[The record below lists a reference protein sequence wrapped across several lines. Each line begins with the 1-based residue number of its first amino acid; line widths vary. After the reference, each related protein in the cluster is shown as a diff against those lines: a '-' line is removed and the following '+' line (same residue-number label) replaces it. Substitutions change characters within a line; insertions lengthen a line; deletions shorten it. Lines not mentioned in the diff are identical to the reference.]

1 VLLEVAYHDTES
13 PGDADDLKEPRFR
26 QIAARAVYQG
36 IAKYFAAKDGDP
48 IRLLPEPP
56 THLIVRNSAAG
67 QVTLNWRPPHSG
79 GVVGDAAA
87 GYRIYQSTNG
97 HGFDNGVLT
106 SDTHLTVNGLRPG
119 ELYFFR
125 VTAVNDGGESFPT
138 PVVPVRT
145 PQSGDD
151 IRFLIVNG
159 FERLDKDAMITQE
172 ESSRGT
178 TKRMFLERMNRFDYT
193 IEHAQ
198 ALHAC
203 GFSFDSALNEA
214 VEDGDITIGNYPAL
228 DWFAGENATVEEAL
242 SGMERALLAAY
253 LDGGGNLLISGSEIG
268 YQLARPSGG
277 EDPTFY
283 NQYLKAEYVGSD
295 ASTYNFS
302 AASGDFF
309 DGISGSFDDSTQGY
323 YEVDSP
329 DQLSSSGGSRVVLN
343 YNGGTNDGAAL
354 AYEGNYRLVYFG
366 FPLEAVVDPTT
377 RNALICKAA
386 EFLAEFLPE
395 PVSHELYLPLMFS
408 K

>member
-1 VLLEVAYHDTES
+1 
-13 PGDADDLKEPRFR
+13 
-26 QIAARAVYQG
+26 VYQG
-36 IAKYFAAKDGDP
+36 IAKFFAAKDGDP
-48 IRLLPEPP
+48 IHLLPEPP

-67 QVTLNWRPPHSG
+67 QVTLSWRPPHSG

-87 GYRIYQSTNG
+87 GYKIYQSTNG
-97 HGFDNGVLT
+97 RGFDNGVLT

-125 VTAVNDGGESFPT
+125 VTALNEGGESFPT
-138 PVVPVRT
+138 PVVAVRT
-145 PQSGDD
+145 PLSRDNV
-151 IRFLIVNG
+151 RFLIVNG

-198 ALHAC
+198 ALHSC
-203 GFSFDSALNEA
+203 GLPFDSALNEA
-214 VEDGDITIGNYPAL
+214 VEDGDITIGNYHAL

-242 SGMERALLAAY
+242 SSTERTLLAAY
-253 LDGGGNLLISGSEIG
+253 LEGGGELLISGSEIG

-277 EDPTFY
+277 EDPAFY
-283 NQYLKAEYVGSD
+283 NQYLKAEYIGSD
-295 ASTYNFS
+295 ASTYNF
-302 AASGDFF
+302 GDLEGDIF

-329 DQLSSSGGSRVVLN
+329 DRLSARGGSRVVLN
-343 YNGGTNDGAAL
+343 YNGDTNDGAAI

-366 FPLEAVVDPTT
+366 FPLETVVDPTT

-386 EFLAEFLPE
+386 EFLAEFLTE